1 MVVAKRYSLLVI
13 ASLAC
18 AGLMTFF
25 AVINW
30 QVNYQSFGNGIT
42 TATLSCPP
50 HSTKTKMKTDWT
62 TKINV
67 NILTP
72 KQIIDYFYWTNSE
85 SCILSHDFGGKM
97 LQNPSGF
104 DGQKSI
110 CLDPLVRPESGN
122 CIVYSFG
129 INNDWSF
136 DEALEKY
143 GCQVFAFD
151 PSMGKQDHD
160 HSEKVHFYNMGLGE
174 KDYTSDKG
182 WKIRALDSIY
192 KKLTKEA
199 HLSQEKVID
208 YLKIDIELAEWKVIP
223 QIIQSGMLKKV
234 RQLGIEFHLGTGN

>member
-1 MVVAKRYSLLVI
+1 MAAMNRYALVI
-13 ASLAC
+13 ALVF
-18 AGLMTFF
+18 GIVVIF
-25 AVINW
+25 AFTTS
-30 QVNYQSFGNGIT
+30 QVNYQTFRNGIT
-42 TATLSCPP
+42 EYLQKFKCP
-50 HSTKTKMKTDWT
+50 SETTDW

-67 NILTP
+67 NTMTP
-72 KQIIDYFYWTNSE
+72 KQIIDYFYWTNRQ
-85 SCILSHDFGGKM
+85 SCKLVHDFGGKM
-97 LQNPSGF
+97 LANPSGF

-110 CLDPLVRPESGN
+110 CLDPLVRPKSGN

-192 KKLTKEA
+192 KMLTKEA

-223 QIIQSGMLKKV
+223 QIIKSGMLKKV